1 MEYEKT
7 PLKICFVGSA
17 RYSMPLSTTDAK
29 KVQTLSVLGELFFIG
44 FSKDWFPRHFTQ
56 SANFFLLP
64 DAPLRIVRY
73 GEMFFGLPFYLLWL
87 IFRHRVAILVA
98 QSPYDGVAAAAAK
111 QVAGYFG
118 RRVALVVQSHGDFEQ
133 HIFLQRRI
141 FFPRLY
147 QMVMNR
153 CADFTLRRADVLH
166 AISNA
171 TRWQLEQWNPHAR
184 IFQFMAWTDMES
196 FVQAGNT
203 RNSQNQQTIL
213 YAGVLTPLK
222 GVIHLINAY
231 VRIAPD
237 FPDSQLILIGQ
248 TQNSAYMRELRQ
260 QIYHHQIEHLVK
272 FMSPRPQVELAK
284 QMAQARVFVL
294 PSYSEGLGRVVLEAM
309 ATGTPVIGTR
319 VGGIPE
325 MITPGETGFL
335 VPPADEGALADT
347 LRWVLEHPQEA
358 DMMGQRARQFAWS
371 FFSADLYVEGF
382 RKIFDAARQII
393 ETP

>member
-213 YAGVLTPLK
+213 YAGVLTPFK
-222 GVIHLINAY
+222 GVIHLLKLM
-231 VRIAPD
+231 RM
-237 FPDSQLILIGQ
+237 FRLLLI
-248 TQNSAYMRELRQ
+248 
-260 QIYHHQIEHLVK
+260 
-272 FMSPRPQVELAK
+272 
-284 QMAQARVFVL
+284 
-294 PSYSEGLGRVVLEAM
+294 
-309 ATGTPVIGTR
+309 
-319 VGGIPE
+319 
-325 MITPGETGFL
+325 FL
-335 VPPADEGALADT
+335 TVN
-347 LRWVLEHPQEA
+347 
-358 DMMGQRARQFAWS
+358 
-371 FFSADLYVEGF
+371 
-382 RKIFDAARQII
+382 
-393 ETP
+393 